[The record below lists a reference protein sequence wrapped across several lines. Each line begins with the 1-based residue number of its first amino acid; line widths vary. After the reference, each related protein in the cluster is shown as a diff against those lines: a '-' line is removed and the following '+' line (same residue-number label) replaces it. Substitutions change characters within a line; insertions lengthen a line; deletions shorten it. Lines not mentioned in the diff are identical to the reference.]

1 MPPRP
6 PYPGVMSAVDDLG
19 RESRSGGAGTDADG
33 GGTGD
38 VAASGAVASSASV
51 ASSRPR
57 SSAGTASPAASS
69 GSGLVFDDPLSRPSA
84 DDSDR
89 GWGDS
94 GSGSASASAEDDFTR
109 FLNEKPPHHL

>member
-1 MPPRP
+1 MPSPP
-6 PYPGVMSAVDDLG
+6 PYSGVMSAVDDLG
-19 RESRSGGAGTDADG
+19 REPRSGGAGMDADG
-33 GGTGD
+33 GGAGD
-38 VAASGAVASSASV
+38 AAASGAAASSASV

-57 SSAGTASPAASS
+57 SSTGTASPVGSS
-69 GSGLVFDDPLSRPSA
+69 ASGLVFDDPLSRPSA